1 MAKFVL
7 NKEKADQFKNI
18 FKLIGG
24 LVNEVQINIT
34 QEALI
39 IRATDVANVCMALL
53 DLEKS
58 FFKEFNVEKPV
69 KFGITVGELN
79 KVLQRFDQGIEC
91 EVTERLV
98 ITGETSTKEIKTFSL
113 ATIDITEKQ
122 QKRPELEYSGE
133 IIMKSEYFSNA
144 LEDIAVVTNDS
155 VSFLVEDKKLKI
167 RAGGTKSDANIDFG
181 DIITVDLPSEE
192 VKVKYS
198 IEYLSKISAK
208 ITVSEKI
215 TEEIHIKIKKDFPLT
230 LDYKGADFILTF
242 ILAPRVE
249 SE

>member
-1 MAKFVL
+1 MVRFVL
-7 NKEKADQFKNI
+7 EQDKFEQFKSI

-58 FFKEFNVEKPV
+58 FFKEFDVEKPI
-69 KFGITVGELN
+69 KFGADIGELN
-79 KVLQRFDQGIEC
+79 RVLGRFDMGIEC
-91 EVTERLV
+91 DVTELLT
-98 ITGETSTKEIKTFSL
+98 IKGETSTKEVKTFSL
-113 ATIDITEKQ
+113 STIDITEKQ

-133 IIMKSEYFSNA
+133 IIMKSEYFSNTV
-144 LEDIAVVTNDS
+144 EDVAVVTNDV
-155 VSFLVEDKKLKI
+155 VSFLVENKKFSIK
-167 RAGGTKSDANIDFG
+167 AGGKKSDANIDFG
-181 DIITVDLPSEE
+181 NNVRVELPSEDIE
-192 VKVKYS
+192 ARYS

-208 ITVSEKI
+208 ITED
-215 TEEIHIKIKKDFPLT
+215 IHIKIKKDVPLSV
-230 LDYKGADFILTF
+230 DYKGTDFILTF

-249 SE
+249 NE